1 MAYIII
7 CPDCPG
13 IRLVQQD
20 PVVNFR

>member
-7 CPDCPG
+7 CPDCPA